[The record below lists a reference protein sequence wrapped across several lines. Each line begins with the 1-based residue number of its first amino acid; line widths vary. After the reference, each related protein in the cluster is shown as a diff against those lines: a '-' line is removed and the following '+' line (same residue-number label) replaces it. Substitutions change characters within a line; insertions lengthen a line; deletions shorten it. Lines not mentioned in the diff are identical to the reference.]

1 MSQST
6 HYAPV
11 ISILL
16 SALAFTGCADPGQ
29 DAAQQPVGAGGAA
42 GTGLLAGTGGGST
55 STGANGGAAGT
66 HASDAGRGGGGGSGG
81 MIVEAGTGGA
91 GAGSGGDG
99 SAGMPM
105 ADAGGADAGGDGD
118 GDAPC
123 VKGTVSGSQ
132 LIFIGD
138 SFLAAPTSNIAFELE
153 TLMQEG
159 GSTAYSETPRF
170 RQLVGT
176 TMEQIVAQYDT
187 EHELD
192 PDIKV
197 VIANGG
203 GNDVLVTDRS
213 CLLEAPPGNAGCA
226 ATVMNALEYARALM
240 AKAEADGV
248 EHIVY
253 FFYPHEPTAGLFQ
266 GDAPAINDSLD
277 YAEPMARAICE
288 ASPICTFVSLSEAAG
303 DSPGSGYV
311 DRGYHDLDGTHPS
324 PAGSKFFA
332 AAIWAE
338 MVERCIAQ

>member
-1 MSQST
+1 MSHAT
-6 HYAPV
+6 HDAWAITV
-11 ISILL
+11 LL
-16 SALAFTGCADPGQ
+16 SALAFTGCAEPGQ
-29 DAAQQPVGAGGAA
+29 DATKQPVGAGGAA
-42 GTGLLAGTGGGST
+42 GTGILAGTSGGST
-55 STGANGGAAGT
+55 STAGAGGGAGT
-66 HASDAGRGGGGGSGG
+66 IASDAGHGGGGSGG
-81 MIVEAGTGGA
+81 MIAEA
-91 GAGSGGDG
+91 GAGGAPSSGSGG
-99 SAGMPM
+99 SAGDGAAGTMM
-105 ADAGGADAGGDGD
+105 AGAGGADAGGEE
-118 GDAPC
+118 PC

-132 LIFIGD
+132 VIFIGD

-153 TLMQEG
+153 TLMQES

-203 GNDVLVTDRS
+203 GNDVLVTDRT
-213 CLLEAPPGNAGCA
+213 CLLEAPPANTGCA
-226 ATVMNALEYARALM
+226 ATIANALEHARSLM

-248 EHIVY
+248 EHVVY

-288 ASPICTFVSLSEAAG
+288 SSSICTFVSLSEAAG

-332 AAIWAE
+332 AAIWAQ
-338 MVERCIAQ
+338 MVESCIAQ

>member
-1 MSQST
+1 LAGTSGGST
-6 HYAPV
+6 NTAG
-11 ISILL
+11 S
-16 SALAFTGCADPGQ
+16 
-29 DAAQQPVGAGGAA
+29 GGAA
-42 GTGLLAGTGGGST
+42 GTNASVAGQ
-55 STGANGGAAGT
+55 
-66 HASDAGRGGGGGSGG
+66 GGGGSGG
-81 MIVEAGTGGA
+81 IEAGTSGA
-91 GAGSGGDG
+91 PSSGSGG
-99 SAGMPM
+99 SAGDGAAGTMM
-105 ADAGGADAGGDGD
+105 AGAGGADAGDGGDAE
-118 GDAPC
+118 APC

-153 TLMQEG
+153 TLMQES
-159 GSTAYSETPRF
+159 GSSAYSEAPRF

-203 GNDVLVTDRS
+203 GNDVLVTDRT
-213 CLLEAPPGNAGCA
+213 CLLEAPPGNTGCA
-226 ATVMNALEYARALM
+226 ATVMNALDHARALM

-288 ASPICTFVSLSEAAG
+288 GSPICTFVSLSEAAG

-332 AAIWAE
+332 AAIWAQ
-338 MVERCIAQ
+338 MVESCIAQ

>member
-1 MSQST
+1 MSHT
-6 HYAPV
+6 RHEAWA
-11 ISILL
+11 IIILL
-16 SALAFTGCADPGQ
+16 SALGCGESGQ
-29 DAAQQPVGAGGAA
+29 GGAEQPLGAA
-42 GTGLLAGTGGGST
+42 GTGSLAGASGGSVT
-55 STGANGGAAGT
+55 TA
-66 HASDAGRGGGGGSGG
+66 GSGG
-81 MIVEAGTGGA
+81 TSGAGASAAGQGGTGSGGESAEAGTGGA
-91 GAGSGGDG
+91 IAAGGSGGSAGGGTAGTMMADAAVEDAGSGEE
-99 SAGMPM
+99 
-105 ADAGGADAGGDGD
+105 
-118 GDAPC
+118 PC
-123 VKGTVSGSQ
+123 VKGTVDGSQ

-153 TLMQEG
+153 ALMMAS
-159 GSTAYSETPRF
+159 GSSAYSEAPRF

-213 CLLEAPPGNAGCA
+213 CLLEAPPANTGCA
-226 ATVMNALEYARALM
+226 ATVENALEHARALM
-240 AKAEADGV
+240 AKAQAHGV

-253 FFYPHEPTAGLFQ
+253 FFYPHEPTTGLFQ

-288 ASPICTFVSLSEAAG
+288 SSPICTFVSLSEAAG
-303 DSPGSGYV
+303 DTPGSGYV

-332 AAIWAE
+332 EAIWSE
-338 MVERCIAQ
+338 MVEHCIAQ

>member
-1 MSQST
+1 MSHTKHGSWT
-6 HYAPV
+6 A
-11 ISILL
+11 IIWC
-16 SALAFTGCADPGQ
+16 ALALGCGESGQ
-29 DAAQQPVGAGGAA
+29 DEAEQPVAVAGSSGAGGSAGTMMVGTTGGAMSTAGVGGTSASEAGQGGGGTTAQAGAGGAITS
-42 GTGLLAGTGGGST
+42 GGTGGD
-55 STGANGGAAGT
+55 GAAGT
-66 HASDAGRGGGGGSGG
+66 ATAGVGGGDASDGGGA
-81 MIVEAGTGGA
+81 EQ
-91 GAGSGGDG
+91 
-99 SAGMPM
+99 
-105 ADAGGADAGGDGD
+105 
-118 GDAPC
+118 PC
-123 VKGTVSGSQ
+123 VKGAVSGSQ
-132 LIFIGD
+132 IIFIGD

-153 TLMQEG
+153 ALMQAA
-159 GSTAYSETPRF
+159 GSTAYSDTPRF

-203 GNDVLVTDRS
+203 GNDVLVTDRT
-213 CLLEAPPGNAGCA
+213 CLIEAPPANTGCA
-226 ATVMNALEYARALM
+226 ATVDNALEHARALM

-277 YAEPMARAICE
+277 YAEPRARANCE

-338 MVERCIAQ
+338 MVDRCIAQ

>member
-1 MSQST
+1 MFCG
-6 HYAPV
+6 
-11 ISILL
+11 LL
-16 SALAFTGCADPGQ
+16 ALAGCNEAGE
-29 DAAQQPVGAGGAA
+29 GGAEQPIATA
-42 GTGLLAGTGGGST
+42 GTGILAGTSGGTMAAGV
-55 STGANGGAAGT
+55 GGAG
-66 HASDAGRGGGGGSGG
+66 
-81 MIVEAGTGGA
+81 GTGGA
-91 GAGSGGDG
+91 GANAAGG
-99 SAGMPM
+99 AGGGGGMM
-105 ADAGGADAGGDGD
+105 VDAADAGGTAASGGSGGSSGDGTAGTMLTDAGAEDASDG
-118 GDAPC
+118 AAEC
-123 VKGTVSGSQ
+123 VKGTVDGSQ
-132 LIFIGD
+132 VIFIGD
-138 SFLAAPTSNIAFELE
+138 SFLAAPTSNIAYELE
-153 TLMQEG
+153 ALMMAS

-213 CLLEAPPGNAGCA
+213 CLLEAPPENAGCA
-226 ATVMNALEYARALM
+226 ATIENALQHARALM
-240 AKAEADGV
+240 EKAQAHGV

-253 FFYPHEPTAGLFQ
+253 FFYPHEPTAALFQ

-288 ASPICTFVSLSEAAG
+288 DSPICTFVSLSEAAG

-338 MVERCIAQ
+338 MAERCIAQ